1 MSVMDIFLF
10 AVGVVTL
17 FFSGA
22 SYALVRNGGNW
33 KDYSMVI
40 VQAAMGVLIIT
51 GVINRI
57 F

>member
-1 MSVMDIFLF
+1 MSIMDIFLLT
-10 AVGVVTL
+10 VGAVTL

-22 SYALVRNGGNW
+22 SFALARAGGDW

-40 VQAAMGVLIIT
+40 VQVAMGMLIIA
-51 GVINRI
+51 GVINRV